1 MINPDAIERTIEM
14 KSWLAFPKVGL
25 PSRPRLGLLALTL
38 VLVGCGQSSSDDSL
52 GTRDSAG
59 DKAAEAA
66 EGASTGFVSDAPI
79 KAAQQTMDL
88 LEKQKLLQVSQTQ
101 DADGARSEQSPAE
114 TEAMLKAAAAKTD
127 ETLKQAADDA
137 AKPGQV
143 P

>member
-1 MINPDAIERTIEM
+1 M
-14 KSWLAFPKVGL
+14 
-25 PSRPRLGLLALTL
+25 
-38 VLVGCGQSSSDDSL
+38 DS
-52 GTRDSAG
+52 
-59 DKAAEAA
+59 
-66 EGASTGFVSDAPI
+66 
-79 KAAQQTMDL
+79 
-88 LEKQKLLQVSQTQ
+88 LEKQKLLQVSQTP